1 VPSQSARHKL
11 SVEVEV
17 EDGELEAVAV
27 ALERV
32 TSWLRAATRPE
43 EWSTTALSTLDLLS
57 RSGPLR
63 VTDLVA
69 RERITQPG
77 MTGLV
82 TRLTRARLASRRAD
96 PTDGRATLVE
106 ITDAGRRYLRKRHE
120 QRAAVLAEHLRNL
133 PADQQRLLV
142 SAVAPLD
149 RLAGQPVSTSTSPE
163 RS

>member
-1 VPSQSARHKL
+1 MTSQSAAGAT
-11 SVEVEV
+11 
-17 EDGELEAVAV
+17 EDLDLGAVAV

-32 TSWLRAATRPE
+32 TSWVRRATRPE
-43 EWSTTALSTLDLLS
+43 EWSTAALSTLDLLS

-82 TRLTRARLASRRAD
+82 TRLTRAGLASRRAD

-106 ITDAGRRYLRKRHE
+106 ITEAGRSYLRNLHE

-133 PADQQRLLV
+133 PADHQQRLV
-142 SAVAPLD
+142 AAVEPLD
-149 RLAGQPVSTSTSPE
+149 RLAAKSISTSTSPE